1 MRLLRQERAKKERQ
15 LAQDQVSLA
24 QTTRV
29 MGPEF
34 PANSREQAKLLLRE
48 QGLLV
53 LLVAVNPPSP
63 RLRRASWTEPAVR
76 CLAAEEQPELATLRS
91 PALPV
96 RQE

>member
-1 MRLLRQERAKKERQ
+1 MVKRRDLRLLRQERAKKERQ

-29 MGPEF
+29 MGPTM
-34 PANSREQAKLLLRE
+34 LLQE

-63 RLRRASWTEPAVR
+63 RLRRASRRPPLLEPYV
-76 CLAAEEQPELATLRS
+76 L
-91 PALPV
+91 
-96 RQE
+96 